1 MRQLLIIAALS
12 TGCAWKGAPPVI
24 KAANGVGWVLMPIG
38 VLVGVTAPNECVTDF
53 EFPGQMECGRSQTRV
68 ALGVAAAAVG
78 LFTVLFTHVGLK

>member
-1 MRQLLIIAALS
+1 
-12 TGCAWKGAPPVI
+12 
-24 KAANGVGWVLMPIG
+24 MPIG